1 MRDAIRS
8 CEQPAKSLHEKG
20 GNSHVVCHGQ
30 YSAKLLG
37 YMIYDDISYIYMYTL
52 LYTYIAVSHLIYLL
66 VKRNMNV
73 VHNSLA
79 SNKQTSVENP
89 SIKPLTSIKAFYQY
103 HQEPPERQRYCQA
116 NQRHKVTV
124 YNHTS
129 AKTYTSLY
137 YILYFP
143 DMNLLSMFGS
153 YGIPMGFLWDSY
165 GIPMG
170 FLWIEVTRSYGSQA
184 FPSVARLGWAREGIP
199 GLTGEVV
206 TACLHLPQD
215 LPDEIGPWRSL
226 ET

>member
-1 MRDAIRS
+1 MFAMDSIAQNYWDIW
-8 CEQPAKSLHEKG
+8 
-20 GNSHVVCHGQ
+20 
-30 YSAKLLG
+30 YM
-37 YMIYDDISYIYMYTL
+37 MIYHIYMYTL
-52 LYTYIAVSHLIYLL
+52 LYTYIAVSHLVYLL

-103 HQEPPERQRYCQA
+103 HQEPTERQRYCQA

-165 GIPMG
+165 GLRSPDPMDPK
-170 FLWIEVTRSYGSQA
+170 RSQA
-184 FPSVARLGWAREGIP
+184 SRRVPKRRVALGGRGRESQGSPERL
-199 GLTGEVV
+199 
-206 TACLHLPQD
+206 
-215 LPDEIGPWRSL
+215 
-226 ET
+226 

>member
-1 MRDAIRS
+1 
-8 CEQPAKSLHEKG
+8 
-20 GNSHVVCHGQ
+20 
-30 YSAKLLG
+30 
-37 YMIYDDISYIYMYTL
+37 MYTL

-165 GIPMG
+165 G
-170 FLWIEVTRSYGSQA
+170 FLWDSYGHQILWI
-184 FPSVARLGWAREGIP
+184 PSIPKRRSPWVGEGGNPRAHRRGCNCLSSPSARPARWDWTLEIP
-199 GLTGEVV
+199 G
-206 TACLHLPQD
+206 D
-215 LPDEIGPWRSL
+215 LAA
-226 ET
+226 ETSSGDVLFT

>member
-1 MRDAIRS
+1 
-8 CEQPAKSLHEKG
+8 
-20 GNSHVVCHGQ
+20 
-30 YSAKLLG
+30 
-37 YMIYDDISYIYMYTL
+37 MYTL

-124 YNHTS
+124 YNPYIG
-129 AKTYTSLY
+129 KDIYVI
-137 YILYFP
+137 ILYIILPRHEFVVHVWIIW
-143 DMNLLSMFGS
+143 DS
-153 YGIPMGFLWDSY
+153 YGIPMKFLWDSY

-170 FLWIEVTRSYGSQA
+170 FLWIPRTLPEVTRSYGSQA
-184 FPSVARLGWAREGIP
+184 FPVASRRLGWAREGIP

>member
-1 MRDAIRS
+1 
-8 CEQPAKSLHEKG
+8 
-20 GNSHVVCHGQ
+20 
-30 YSAKLLG
+30 
-37 YMIYDDISYIYMYTL
+37 MYTL

-124 YNHTS
+124 YNPYIG
-129 AKTYTSLY
+129 KDIYVI
-137 YILYFP
+137 ILYIILPRHEFVVHVW
-143 DMNLLSMFGS
+143 
-153 YGIPMGFLWDSY
+153 IIWDSY

-215 LPDEIGPWRSL
+215 LPDEDPGDPWRPS
-226 ET
+226 

>member
-1 MRDAIRS
+1 MWFAMDSIAQNYWDIW
-8 CEQPAKSLHEKG
+8 
-20 GNSHVVCHGQ
+20 
-30 YSAKLLG
+30 YM
-37 YMIYDDISYIYMYTL
+37 MIYHIYIYMYTL

-170 FLWIEVTRSYGSQA
+170 FLWDSYGLRSPDLMDPKHSQA
-184 FPSVARLGWAREGIP
+184 SLALGGRGRESQGSPERL
-199 GLTGEVV
+199 
-206 TACLHLPQD
+206 
-215 LPDEIGPWRSL
+215 
-226 ET
+226 